1 MWIEVFFE
9 TTNFS
14 NFTAR
19 NEAFW
24 KCKKFHHNAL
34 GWANIKYLPGEWVV
48 KYTNED
54 RQNVELNKMY
64 SKKFDTDYMILGD
77 PHEKIKIIHY
87 LGPRN
92 GKDI

>member
-1 MWIEVFFE
+1 M
-9 TTNFS
+9 
-14 NFTAR
+14 
-19 NEAFW
+19 
-24 KCKKFHHNAL
+24 
-34 GWANIKYLPGEWVV
+34 PGEWVV

-64 SKKFDTDYMILGD
+64 AKKFDTDYMILGD
-77 PHEKIKIIHY
+77 PHENIKIIHY